1 MDPLSIV
8 AGVAGLMSLTLEV
21 SHRITNFYQTAK
33 HASKSI
39 QDIQEELS
47 LMQTI
52 LQQLKSLLQSADM
65 ETDSIAQTSVLTA
78 AIRSCGQTI
87 ESIAAKIPK
96 SKPNAVSRAKDALR
110 WPFNEKEVL
119 KFLETL
125 RRHISTF
132 QFALT
137 IEGW

>member
-8 AGVAGLMSLTLEV
+8 AGVAGLMRLTIEV
-21 SHRITNFYQTAK
+21 SHRITTFYQAAK
-33 HASKSI
+33 HASKSV

-47 LMQTI
+47 LMQTV
-52 LQQLKSLLQSADM
+52 LEQLKSLLQSGDL
-65 ETDSIAQTSVLTA
+65 ETNSIAQTSVLTA
-78 AIRSCGQTI
+78 AIRSCSQSI
-87 ESIAAKIPK
+87 ESIAAKLPK
-96 SKPNAVSRAKDALR
+96 SKPDALSRAKDALR

-125 RRHISTF
+125 RRHMSTF